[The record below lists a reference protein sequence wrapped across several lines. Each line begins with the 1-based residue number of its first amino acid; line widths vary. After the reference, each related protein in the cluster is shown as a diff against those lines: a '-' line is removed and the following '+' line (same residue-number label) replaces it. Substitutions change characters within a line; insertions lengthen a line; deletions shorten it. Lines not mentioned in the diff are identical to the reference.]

1 MAKNVK
7 IKCRHCS
14 ASNEI
19 VSDVHA
25 IPGVDDTYIQRAI
38 DQHKSGFK
46 HGVNFG
52 SNQLGLKPKPEK
64 IKAKLD
70 NFNHGKDHNA

>member
-14 ASNEI
+14 KSSEF
-19 VSDVHA
+19 VSDRNA
-25 IPGVDDTYIQRAI
+25 IPGVEATYIQRAI
-38 DQHKSGFK
+38 DQHKAGFT

-52 SNQLGLKPKPEK
+52 SNQLGAKPKPEK

-70 NFNHGKDHNA
+70 EFDHGKDHNA